1 MLRKKSIPKEIK
13 SQSFLQGAF
22 ILAASMIIVKTF
34 GMVYKIILA
43 NMFGGVGTGL
53 FNAAYALYNPLFMLA
68 TAGFPIAISRMVSES
83 VANGRYKD
91 VKKIHRVSVPIFI
104 VTGCVCFLLMIGG
117 SFIYVN
123 LIKTPNAIFAI
134 LALAPTVLFGC
145 LMSIYRGYFEGM
157 RNMVPTAISEIIEAT
172 FKLFVGLTMA
182 YLTIKFGTNQYET
195 TGYVLGMKC
204 SSLEQATDYIMPI
217 AVGAAITGI
226 SLGGIMGFVF
236 LYIRYRKN
244 GDGITQEDLASS
256 PRPRSDRET
265 IKILVRTAIPVGMG
279 AILLSIT
286 DVIDT
291 SIVQS
296 RIYDIMQTNP
306 EALLNVY
313 GTLLPDSVYYAGTTH
328 TYLFGC
334 YGYSSTLTMLIT
346 ALTQVFGS
354 SALPSVTAAWASKD
368 KAKLKQS
375 LEAVL
380 RITLVVTIPSGIGL
394 SVLSEP
400 ILGLIYSSPN
410 VSNEVEIAS
419 KVLTTMGIAIIFVGT
434 ATPVCSML
442 QAVGRVDLP
451 VKLMAIGVVAK
462 IITNYVLV
470 GIPEINIQGAPIG
483 TFVCYLFISVVGV
496 FFLCRHTKIVPNFMS
511 ILVKP
516 LLASLVC
523 GVGAFVSYHLFNYF
537 MSGKIATIL
546 AVIVAIIVYIFCLFI
561 FKAIQK
567 DDVLQMPKG
576 AKIARFLERKGVF

>member
-1 MLRKKSIPKEIK
+1 MLKRKNVEKVRKN
-13 SQSFLQGAF
+13 QSFLQGAF
-22 ILAASMIIVKTF
+22 VLAASMIIVKTF
-34 GMVYKIILA
+34 GMIYKIILA

-53 FNAAYALYNPLFMLA
+53 FNAAYAIYNPLFMLA

-91 VKKIHRVSVPIFI
+91 VKKIHRISVPIFI

-172 FKLFVGLTMA
+172 FKLFVGLAMA
-182 YLTIKFGTNQYET
+182 YLTIRFGINQYET

-204 SSLEQATDYIMPI
+204 TSLTQATSYIMPI

-226 SLGGIMGFVF
+226 SLGGVMGFIY
-236 LYIRYRKN
+236 LYVHYRRN
-244 GDGITQEDLASS
+244 GDGITKAELAGS
-256 PRPRSDRET
+256 PAPRSDRET
-265 IKILVRTAIPVGMG
+265 IKIMVRTAIPVGMG

-291 SIVQS
+291 SLVQS

-306 EALLNVY
+306 DALLNIY
-313 GTLLPDSVYYAGTTH
+313 GTLLPDSVYYAGETH

-334 YGYSSTLTMLIT
+334 YGYSLTLTMLIT
-346 ALTQVFGS
+346 SLTQVFGS
-354 SALPSVTAAWASKD
+354 SALPSVTAAWTSKN

-375 LEAVL
+375 LETVL
-380 RITLVVTIPSGIGL
+380 RITLIVTIPSGIGL

-434 ATPVCSML
+434 STPICSML

-451 VKLMAIGVVAK
+451 LKLMAVGVTAK

-483 TFVCYLFISVVGV
+483 TFVCYMFISVVGI
-496 FFLCRHTKIVPNFMS
+496 FLLCRYTKIVPNFMS
-511 ILVKP
+511 ILIKP
-516 LLASLVC
+516 LLAAVVC
-523 GVGAFVSYHLFNYF
+523 GVAAFVSYHLFDYF
-537 MSGKIATIL
+537 INGKIATML
-546 AVIVAIIVYIFCLFI
+546 AVVIAVIVYIFCLFL
-561 FKAIQK
+561 FKGIQK
-567 DDVLQMPKG
+567 DDILQMPKG
-576 AKIARFLERKGVF
+576 AKIAKFLERRGII

>member
-1 MLRKKSIPKEIK
+1 MLKKRKKENARKN
-13 SQSFLQGAF
+13 QSFLQGAF
-22 ILAASMIIVKTF
+22 VLAASMIIVKCF
-34 GMVYKIILA
+34 GMIYKIVLA

-83 VANGRYKD
+83 AANGRFRD
-91 VKKIHRVSVPIFI
+91 VKKIHRVSVPIFVI
-104 VTGCVCFLLMIGG
+104 TGCVCFVLMAAG
-117 SFIYVN
+117 SFLYVN

-157 RNMVPTAISEIIEAT
+157 RNMVPTATSEIIEAT

-182 YLTIKFGTNQYET
+182 YLTIRFGVNQYET

-204 SSLEQATDYIMPI
+204 TSLEQATNYIMPI

-226 SLGGIMGFVF
+226 SLGGIMGFIY
-236 LYIRYRKN
+236 LYVHYRRN
-244 GDGITQEDLASS
+244 GDGITREELINS

-265 IKILVRTAIPVGMG
+265 IKTLVRTAIPIGVG

-286 DVIDT
+286 DVVDT
-291 SIVQS
+291 SLVQS

-306 EALLNVY
+306 DALLNIY
-313 GTLLPDSVYYAGTTH
+313 GTLIPDSVYYAGETH

-334 YGYSSTLTMLIT
+334 FGYAQTLTMLIT
-346 ALTQVFGS
+346 SLTQVFGS
-354 SALPSVTAAWASKD
+354 SALPSVTAAWTSKD

-375 LEAVL
+375 LETVL
-380 RITLVVTIPSGIGL
+380 RVTLIVTIPSGIGL

-400 ILGLIYSSPN
+400 VLSLIYGSPN

-419 KVLTTMGIAIIFVGT
+419 KVLTTMGISVIFVGT
-434 ATPVCSML
+434 ATPICSML

-451 VKLMAIGVVAK
+451 LKLMAIGMVSK
-462 IITNYVLV
+462 IIINYILV

-483 TFVCYLFISVVGV
+483 TFVCYLFISVVGI
-496 FFLCRHTKIVPNFMS
+496 FFLCRYTKIVPNFMS
-511 ILVKP
+511 ILIKP
-516 LLASLVC
+516 LLAAVVC
-523 GVGAFVSYHLFNYF
+523 GVGAFVSYSLLNYF
-537 MSGKIATIL
+537 ISSKIATIL
-546 AVIVAIIVYIFCLFI
+546 AVLAAIVIYVICLFL
-561 FKAIQK
+561 FRGVQK
-567 DDVLQMPKG
+567 DDILQLPKG
-576 AKIARFLERKGVF
+576 AKLAKVLERRGLI

>member
-1 MLRKKSIPKEIK
+1 MRKKSIPNARKN
-13 SQSFLQGAF
+13 QSFLQGAF
-22 ILAASMIIVKTF
+22 VLAASMIIVKTF
-34 GMVYKIILA
+34 GMIYKIVLA

-53 FNAAYALYNPLFMLA
+53 FNAAYAIYNPLFMLA

-104 VTGCVCFLLMIGG
+104 ITGCVCFLLMVGG
-117 SFIYVN
+117 SFVYVN

-204 SSLEQATDYIMPI
+204 SSVEQATDYIMPI

-226 SLGGIMGFVF
+226 SLGGVMGFIF
-236 LYIRYRKN
+236 LYIRYRRN
-244 GDGITQEDLASS
+244 GDGITKEELAAS
-256 PRPRSDRET
+256 PPPRSDRET
-265 IKILVRTAIPVGMG
+265 IRTLVRTAIPIGMG

-291 SIVQS
+291 SLVQS

-306 EALLNVY
+306 DALLNVY

-346 ALTQVFGS
+346 SLTQVFGS
-354 SALPSVTAAWASKD
+354 SALPSVTAAWASKN

-375 LEAVL
+375 IESVL
-380 RITLVVTIPSGIGL
+380 KLTLMVTIPSGIGL
-394 SVLSEP
+394 SVLSKP

-419 KVLTTMGIAIIFVGT
+419 KVLTTMGIAIIFVGVS
-434 ATPVCSML
+434 TPICSML
-442 QAVGRVDLP
+442 QAIGRVDIP
-451 VKLMAIGVVAK
+451 VKLMAIGVAAK

-483 TFVCYLFISVVGV
+483 TFICYLFISVVGI
-496 FFLCRHTKIVPNFMS
+496 FLLCRYTKIVPNFMS

-516 LLASLVC
+516 LLASIVC
-523 GVGAFVSYHLFNYF
+523 GVAAFVSYHLFDYF
-537 MSGKIATIL
+537 INGKIATIL
-546 AVIVAIIVYIFCLFI
+546 AVIVAIIVYIFCMFLF
-561 FKAIQK
+561 KGIQR

-576 AKIARFLERKGVF
+576 EKIARFLERKGIF